1 MDNIISVM
9 IGSLLLCVT
18 SVYMWRILYNEKY
31 NYKNFKNYLVLIILI
46 IFTSFNHIFVN
57 NFVKVFTVTFA
68 LVLSNYFIFKKKI
81 NEIIIAPLIT
91 QFIVFISESIL
102 LIIANFIFS
111 LTSNDL
117 MSMCY
122 GTIGINIIVFLLSLF
137 LIRLKC
143 VKKLYKFLVGT
154 TDNISTKTLVLVLS
168 VVIVMTN
175 FYAASQYY
183 RMNSKYMLII
193 NSSFIIIYSFIVFKM
208 LEQKNR
214 YIKISNK
221 YNMTNTTLKELEQN
235 VTRLKITNHE
245 NKNQLLTIRNMIKKG
260 EDSKSLIKHIE
271 NIVNT
276 KIKDDET
283 LMLQTSTITNSM
295 ISSIVYSKMLTMKEN
310 DVDVDLIISRDIK
323 DLYLSDIPDELAVEV
338 CKIIGVYLDNA
349 LEEVSKY
356 EEKIINIEFYAEK
369 KTLCIAISNNF
380 EGEIDFEKMD
390 NPGYTTKE
398 NGHGYGLS
406 LAREIIESNDK
417 LSSERE
423 IKDNIFKQNIKNKNV
438 RKFNLTFFLI
448 K

>member
-1 MDNIISVM
+1 MDKIIADILGGIIMAIANI
-9 IGSLLLCVT
+9 
-18 SVYMWRILYNEKY
+18 YMWHKLHNEKI
-31 NYKNFKNYLVLIILI
+31 NFKNYKVYLVGIVLSIFLILNFYFINSYIKILTLIIIMTLCNYFLFPKEKNANIVVPIIGEFILI
-46 IFTSFNHIFVN
+46 ISEVIISILFFIMLKIEGNDLLTLYAGTVIGNFTIGLNSILLVN
-57 NFVKVFTVTFA
+57 LK
-68 LVLSNYFIFKKKI
+68 IFKKITDKVTDVISNI
-81 NEIIIAPLIT
+81 NKNILIIVLGILIIIIN
-91 QFIVFISESIL
+91 FL
-102 LIIANFIFS
+102 LAIPYYKIKTA
-111 LTSNDL
+111 
-117 MSMCY
+117 Y
-122 GTIGINIIVFLLSLF
+122 IIVFNA
-137 LIRLKC
+137 I
-143 VKKLYKFLVGT
+143 T
-154 TDNISTKTLVLVLS
+154 I
-168 VVIVMTN
+168 VV
-175 FYAASQYY
+175 
-183 RMNSKYMLII
+183 
-193 NSSFIIIYSFIVFKM
+193 YSFIVFKM
-208 LEQKNR
+208 FEEKSR
-214 YIKISNK
+214 YIKMNNK

-260 EDSKSLIKHIE
+260 EDGKSLIKHIE

-310 DVDVDLIISRDIK
+310 DVDAALIISRDIK

-406 LAREIIESNDK
+406 LAREIIESNDR

-423 IKDNIFKQNIKNKNV
+423 IKDNIFKQILKIKM
-438 RKFNLTFFLI
+438 
-448 K
+448 

>member
-338 CKIIGVYLDNA
+338 CKIIGVYLDNT

-390 NPGYTTKE
+390 NLGYTTKE

-423 IKDNIFKQNIKNKNV
+423 IKDNIFKQILKIKM
-438 RKFNLTFFLI
+438 
-448 K
+448 

>member
-1 MDNIISVM
+1 MLPVYICGEFCII
-9 IGSLLLCVT
+9 
-18 SVYMWRILYNEKY
+18 EKY

-423 IKDNIFKQNIKNKNV
+423 IKDNIFKQILKIKM
-438 RKFNLTFFLI
+438 
-448 K
+448 

>member
-1 MDNIISVM
+1 MDKTIADILGGIIMAIANI
-9 IGSLLLCVT
+9 
-18 SVYMWRILYNEKY
+18 YMWHKLHNEKI
-31 NYKNFKNYLVLIILI
+31 NFKNYKVYLVGIVLSIFLILNFYFINSYIKILTLIIIMILCNYFLFPKDKNANIVVPIIGEFILI
-46 IFTSFNHIFVN
+46 ISEVIISILFFIMLKIEGNDLLTLYAGTVIGNFTIGLNSVLLVN
-57 NFVKVFTVTFA
+57 LK
-68 LVLSNYFIFKKKI
+68 IFKKITDKVTDVISNI
-81 NEIIIAPLIT
+81 NKNILIIVLGILIIIIN
-91 QFIVFISESIL
+91 FL
-102 LIIANFIFS
+102 LAIPYYKIKTA
-111 LTSNDL
+111 
-117 MSMCY
+117 Y
-122 GTIGINIIVFLLSLF
+122 IIVFNA
-137 LIRLKC
+137 I
-143 VKKLYKFLVGT
+143 T
-154 TDNISTKTLVLVLS
+154 I
-168 VVIVMTN
+168 VV
-175 FYAASQYY
+175 
-183 RMNSKYMLII
+183 
-193 NSSFIIIYSFIVFKM
+193 YSFIVFKM
-208 LEQKNR
+208 FEEKSR
-214 YIKISNK
+214 YIKMNNK

-310 DVDVDLIISRDIK
+310 DVDAALIISRDIK

-356 EEKIINIEFYAEK
+356 EEKIINMEFYAEK

-406 LAREIIESNDK
+406 LAHEIIESNDK

-423 IKDNIFKQNIKNKNV
+423 IKDNIFKQILKIKM
-438 RKFNLTFFLI
+438 
-448 K
+448 

>member
-57 NFVKVFTVTFA
+57 NFVKVFTVIFA

-423 IKDNIFKQNIKNKNV
+423 IKDNIFKQILKIKM
-438 RKFNLTFFLI
+438 
-448 K
+448 

>member
-1 MDNIISVM
+1 MHDILVGFLCGAIMVVANI
-9 IGSLLLCVT
+9 
-18 SVYMWRILYNEKY
+18 YMWNKLHDEKID
-31 NYKNFKNYLVLIILI
+31 FKNYKVYLVGIVLPILLILNFSFINSYLRILTLVIVMILCNYLLFPKEKNANIVVPIIGEFILI
-46 IFTSFNHIFVN
+46 ISEVIISILFFIMLKIEGNDF
-57 NFVKVFTVTFA
+57 
-68 LVLSNYFIFKKKI
+68 LVLYAGTIIGNFTIGLNSILLVNLKIFKKITDKVTDVISNI
-81 NEIIIAPLIT
+81 NKNILIIVLGILIIIIN
-91 QFIVFISESIL
+91 FL
-102 LIIANFIFS
+102 LAIPYYKIKTA
-111 LTSNDL
+111 
-117 MSMCY
+117 Y
-122 GTIGINIIVFLLSLF
+122 IIVFNA
-137 LIRLKC
+137 I
-143 VKKLYKFLVGT
+143 T
-154 TDNISTKTLVLVLS
+154 I
-168 VVIVMTN
+168 VV
-175 FYAASQYY
+175 
-183 RMNSKYMLII
+183 
-193 NSSFIIIYSFIVFKM
+193 YSFIVFKM
-208 LEQKNR
+208 FEEKSR
-214 YIKISNK
+214 YIKMNNK

-310 DVDVDLIISRDIK
+310 DVDAALIISRDIK

-406 LAREIIESNDK
+406 LAHEIIESNDR

-423 IKDNIFKQNIKNKNV
+423 IKDNIFKQILKIKM
-438 RKFNLTFFLI
+438 
-448 K
+448 

>member
-81 NEIIIAPLIT
+81 NEIIIATLIT

-122 GTIGINIIVFLLSLF
+122 GPIGINIIVFLLSLF

-423 IKDNIFKQNIKNKNV
+423 IKDNIFKQILKIKM
-438 RKFNLTFFLI
+438 
-448 K
+448 

>member
-1 MDNIISVM
+1 MDKIIDDILGGIVMAIANI
-9 IGSLLLCVT
+9 
-18 SVYMWRILYNEKY
+18 YMWHKLHNQKIS
-31 NYKNFKNYLVLIILI
+31 FKNYKVYVSIIFISIICIFNYYFVNNYIKILTILVASFIGNCFLFKRKDTSNIFVPIISELIILLSERMI
-46 IFTSFNHIFVN
+46 SIVAFTILNLDM
-57 NFVKVFTVTFA
+57 NFVS
-68 LVLSNYFIFKKKI
+68 SNYFGSLIINILIGFMSVILVNISFFKKLLNFLQKI
-81 NEIIIAPLIT
+81 TSNIPKNIII
-91 QFIVFISESIL
+91 SIFAL
-102 LIIANFIFS
+102 LIIICN
-111 LTSNDL
+111 
-117 MSMCY
+117 
-122 GTIGINIIVFLLSLF
+122 FLLAISYYKIETKYV
-137 LIRLKC
+137 LI
-143 VKKLYKFLVGT
+143 FDT
-154 TDNISTKTLVLVLS
+154 
-168 VVIVMTN
+168 VM
-175 FYAASQYY
+175 
-183 RMNSKYMLII
+183 
-193 NSSFIIIYSFIVFKM
+193 IIIYSFIVFKM

-260 EDSKSLIKHIE
+260 EDGKSLIKHIE

-283 LMLQTSTITNSM
+283 LMLQTSIITNSM

-310 DVDVDLIISRDIK
+310 DVDAALIISRDIK

-406 LAREIIESNDK
+406 LALEIIESNDR

-423 IKDNIFKQNIKNKNV
+423 IKDNIFKQILKIKM
-438 RKFNLTFFLI
+438 
-448 K
+448 

>member
-18 SVYMWRILYNEKY
+18 NVYMWRILYNEKY

-423 IKDNIFKQNIKNKNV
+423 IKDNIFKQILKIKM
-438 RKFNLTFFLI
+438 
-448 K
+448 

>member
-46 IFTSFNHIFVN
+46 IFTSFNNIFVN

-81 NEIIIAPLIT
+81 NEIIIATLIT

-310 DVDVDLIISRDIK
+310 DVDAALIISRDIK

-406 LAREIIESNDK
+406 LAREIIESNDR

-423 IKDNIFKQNIKNKNV
+423 IKDNIFKQILKIKM
-438 RKFNLTFFLI
+438 
-448 K
+448 

>member
-183 RMNSKYMLII
+183 KIDAKYMTILNCTLTIV
-193 NSSFIIIYSFIVFKM
+193 YSFIVFKM
-208 LEQKNR
+208 LQQKNR

-260 EDSKSLIKHIE
+260 EDGKSLIKHIE

-398 NGHGYGLS
+398 NVHGYGLS

-423 IKDNIFKQNIKNKNV
+423 IKDNIFKQILKIKM
-438 RKFNLTFFLI
+438 
-448 K
+448 

>member
-1 MDNIISVM
+1 MDKIIDDILGGIVMAIANI
-9 IGSLLLCVT
+9 
-18 SVYMWRILYNEKY
+18 YMWHKLHNQKIS
-31 NYKNFKNYLVLIILI
+31 FKNYKVYISIIFISIICIFNYYFVNNYIKILTILVASFIGNCFLFKRKDTSNIFVPIISELIILLSELMI
-46 IFTSFNHIFVN
+46 SIVAFTILNLDM
-57 NFVKVFTVTFA
+57 NFVS
-68 LVLSNYFIFKKKI
+68 SNYFGSLIINILIGFMSVILVNISFFKKLLNFLQKI
-81 NEIIIAPLIT
+81 TSNIPKNIII
-91 QFIVFISESIL
+91 SIFAL
-102 LIIANFIFS
+102 LIIICN
-111 LTSNDL
+111 
-117 MSMCY
+117 
-122 GTIGINIIVFLLSLF
+122 FLLAISYYKIETKYV
-137 LIRLKC
+137 LI
-143 VKKLYKFLVGT
+143 FDT
-154 TDNISTKTLVLVLS
+154 
-168 VVIVMTN
+168 VM
-175 FYAASQYY
+175 
-183 RMNSKYMLII
+183 
-193 NSSFIIIYSFIVFKM
+193 IIIYSFIVFKM

-260 EDSKSLIKHIE
+260 EDGKSLIKHIE

-310 DVDVDLIISRDIK
+310 DVDAALIISRDIK

-356 EEKIINIEFYAEK
+356 EEKLINIEFYAEK

-423 IKDNIFKQNIKNKNV
+423 IKDNIFKQILKIKM
-438 RKFNLTFFLI
+438 
-448 K
+448 

>member
-122 GTIGINIIVFLLSLF
+122 GKIGINIIVFLLSLF

-423 IKDNIFKQNIKNKNV
+423 IKDNIFKQILKIKM
-438 RKFNLTFFLI
+438 
-448 K
+448 

>member
-1 MDNIISVM
+1 MHDILVGFLCGAIMAVANI
-9 IGSLLLCVT
+9 
-18 SVYMWRILYNEKY
+18 YMWNKLHDEKID
-31 NYKNFKNYLVLIILI
+31 FKNYKVYLVGIVLPILLILNFSFINSYLRILTLVIVMILCNYLLFPKEKNANIVVPIIGEFILI
-46 IFTSFNHIFVN
+46 ISDVIISILFFIMLKIEGNDF
-57 NFVKVFTVTFA
+57 
-68 LVLSNYFIFKKKI
+68 LVLYAGTIIGNFTIGLNSILLVNLKIFKKITDKVTDVISNI
-81 NEIIIAPLIT
+81 NKNILIIVLGILIIIIN
-91 QFIVFISESIL
+91 FL
-102 LIIANFIFS
+102 LAIPYYKIKTA
-111 LTSNDL
+111 
-117 MSMCY
+117 Y
-122 GTIGINIIVFLLSLF
+122 IIVFNA
-137 LIRLKC
+137 I
-143 VKKLYKFLVGT
+143 T
-154 TDNISTKTLVLVLS
+154 I
-168 VVIVMTN
+168 VV
-175 FYAASQYY
+175 
-183 RMNSKYMLII
+183 
-193 NSSFIIIYSFIVFKM
+193 YSFIVFKM
-208 LEQKNR
+208 FEEKSR
-214 YIKISNK
+214 YIKMNNK

-310 DVDVDLIISRDIK
+310 DVDAALIISRDIK

-406 LAREIIESNDK
+406 LAHEIIESNDR

-423 IKDNIFKQNIKNKNV
+423 IKDNIFKQILKIKM
-438 RKFNLTFFLI
+438 
-448 K
+448 

>member
-260 EDSKSLIKHIE
+260 KDSKSLIKHIE

-423 IKDNIFKQNIKNKNV
+423 IKDNIFKQILKIKM
-438 RKFNLTFFLI
+438 
-448 K
+448 

>member
-1 MDNIISVM
+1 VDNIISVM

-46 IFTSFNHIFVN
+46 IFTSFNNIFVN

-81 NEIIIAPLIT
+81 NEIIIATLIT

-310 DVDVDLIISRDIK
+310 DVDAALIISRDIK

-406 LAREIIESNDK
+406 LAREIIESNDR

-423 IKDNIFKQNIKNKNV
+423 IKDNIFKQILKIKM
-438 RKFNLTFFLI
+438 
-448 K
+448 

>member
-1 MDNIISVM
+1 MDKIIDDILGGIVMAIANI
-9 IGSLLLCVT
+9 
-18 SVYMWRILYNEKY
+18 YMWHKLHNQKIS
-31 NYKNFKNYLVLIILI
+31 FKNYKVYVSIIFISIICIFNYYFVNNYIKILTILVASFIGNCFLFKRKDTSNIFVPIISELIILLSELMI
-46 IFTSFNHIFVN
+46 SIVAFTILNLDM
-57 NFVKVFTVTFA
+57 NFVS
-68 LVLSNYFIFKKKI
+68 SNYFGSLIINILIGFMSVILVNISFFKKLLNFLQKI
-81 NEIIIAPLIT
+81 TSNISKNIII
-91 QFIVFISESIL
+91 SIFAL
-102 LIIANFIFS
+102 LIIICN
-111 LTSNDL
+111 
-117 MSMCY
+117 
-122 GTIGINIIVFLLSLF
+122 FLLAISYYKIETKYV
-137 LIRLKC
+137 LI
-143 VKKLYKFLVGT
+143 FDT
-154 TDNISTKTLVLVLS
+154 
-168 VVIVMTN
+168 VM
-175 FYAASQYY
+175 
-183 RMNSKYMLII
+183 
-193 NSSFIIIYSFIVFKM
+193 IIIYSFIVFKM

-260 EDSKSLIKHIE
+260 EDGKSLIKHIE

-310 DVDVDLIISRDIK
+310 DVDAALIISRDIK

-356 EEKIINIEFYAEK
+356 EEKLINIEFYAEK

-406 LAREIIESNDK
+406 LAREIIGSNDK

-423 IKDNIFKQNIKNKNV
+423 IKDNIFKQILKIKM
-438 RKFNLTFFLI
+438 
-448 K
+448 

>member
-1 MDNIISVM
+1 
-9 IGSLLLCVT
+9 
-18 SVYMWRILYNEKY
+18 
-31 NYKNFKNYLVLIILI
+31 
-46 IFTSFNHIFVN
+46 
-57 NFVKVFTVTFA
+57 
-68 LVLSNYFIFKKKI
+68 
-81 NEIIIAPLIT
+81 
-91 QFIVFISESIL
+91 
-102 LIIANFIFS
+102 
-111 LTSNDL
+111 

-406 LAREIIESNDK
+406 LAHEIIESNDR

-423 IKDNIFKQNIKNKNV
+423 IKDNIFKQILKIKM
-438 RKFNLTFFLI
+438 
-448 K
+448 

>member
-1 MDNIISVM
+1 
-9 IGSLLLCVT
+9 
-18 SVYMWRILYNEKY
+18 
-31 NYKNFKNYLVLIILI
+31 
-46 IFTSFNHIFVN
+46 
-57 NFVKVFTVTFA
+57 
-68 LVLSNYFIFKKKI
+68 
-81 NEIIIAPLIT
+81 
-91 QFIVFISESIL
+91 
-102 LIIANFIFS
+102 
-111 LTSNDL
+111 
-117 MSMCY
+117 MCY

-423 IKDNIFKQNIKNKNV
+423 IKDNIFKQILKIKM
-438 RKFNLTFFLI
+438 
-448 K
+448 

>member
-1 MDNIISVM
+1 MDKIIDDILEGIVMAIANI
-9 IGSLLLCVT
+9 
-18 SVYMWRILYNEKY
+18 YMWHKLHNQKI
-31 NYKNFKNYLVLIILI
+31 NFKNYKVYVSIIFISIICIFNYYFVNNYIKILTILVASFIGNCFLFKRKDTSNIFVPIISELIILLSELMI
-46 IFTSFNHIFVN
+46 SIVAFTILNLDM
-57 NFVKVFTVTFA
+57 NFVS
-68 LVLSNYFIFKKKI
+68 SNYFGSLIINILIGFMSVILVNISFFKKLLNFLQKI
-81 NEIIIAPLIT
+81 TSNIPKNIII
-91 QFIVFISESIL
+91 SIFAL
-102 LIIANFIFS
+102 LIIICN
-111 LTSNDL
+111 
-117 MSMCY
+117 
-122 GTIGINIIVFLLSLF
+122 FLLAISYYKIETKYV
-137 LIRLKC
+137 LI
-143 VKKLYKFLVGT
+143 FDT
-154 TDNISTKTLVLVLS
+154 
-168 VVIVMTN
+168 VM
-175 FYAASQYY
+175 
-183 RMNSKYMLII
+183 
-193 NSSFIIIYSFIVFKM
+193 IIIYSFIVFKM

-260 EDSKSLIKHIE
+260 EDGKSLIKHIE

-283 LMLQTSTITNSM
+283 LMLQTSIITNSM

-310 DVDVDLIISRDIK
+310 DVDAALIISRDIK

-406 LAREIIESNDK
+406 LAREIIESNDR

-423 IKDNIFKQNIKNKNV
+423 IKDNIFKQILKIKM
-438 RKFNLTFFLI
+438 
-448 K
+448 

>member
-310 DVDVDLIISRDIK
+310 DVDAALIISRDIK

-423 IKDNIFKQNIKNKNV
+423 IKDNIFKQILKIKM
-438 RKFNLTFFLI
+438 
-448 K
+448 

>member
-1 MDNIISVM
+1 MDKIIADILGGIIMAIANI
-9 IGSLLLCVT
+9 
-18 SVYMWRILYNEKY
+18 YMWHKLHNEKI
-31 NYKNFKNYLVLIILI
+31 NFKNYKVYLVGIVLSIFLILNFYFINSYIKILTLIIIMTLCNYFLFPKEKNANIVVPIIGEFILI
-46 IFTSFNHIFVN
+46 ISEVIISILFFIMLKIEGNDLLTLYAGTVIGNFTIGLNSVLLVN
-57 NFVKVFTVTFA
+57 LK
-68 LVLSNYFIFKKKI
+68 IFKKITDKVTDVISNI
-81 NEIIIAPLIT
+81 NKNILIIVLGILIIIIN
-91 QFIVFISESIL
+91 FL
-102 LIIANFIFS
+102 LAIPYYKIKTA
-111 LTSNDL
+111 
-117 MSMCY
+117 Y
-122 GTIGINIIVFLLSLF
+122 IIVFNA
-137 LIRLKC
+137 I
-143 VKKLYKFLVGT
+143 T
-154 TDNISTKTLVLVLS
+154 I
-168 VVIVMTN
+168 VV
-175 FYAASQYY
+175 
-183 RMNSKYMLII
+183 
-193 NSSFIIIYSFIVFKM
+193 YSFIVFKM
-208 LEQKNR
+208 FEEKSR
-214 YIKISNK
+214 YIKMNNK

-260 EDSKSLIKHIE
+260 EDGKSLIKHIE

-310 DVDVDLIISRDIK
+310 DVDAALIISRDIK

-356 EEKIINIEFYAEK
+356 EEKLINIEFYAEK

-423 IKDNIFKQNIKNKNV
+423 IKDNIFKQILKIKM
-438 RKFNLTFFLI
+438 
-448 K
+448 

>member
-1 MDNIISVM
+1 
-9 IGSLLLCVT
+9 
-18 SVYMWRILYNEKY
+18 MWHKLHNEKI
-31 NYKNFKNYLVLIILI
+31 NFKNYKVYLVGIVLSIFLILNFYFINSYIKILTLIIIMTLCNYFLFPKEKNANIVVPIIGEFILI
-46 IFTSFNHIFVN
+46 ISEVIISILFFIMLKIEGNDLLTLYAGTVIGNFTIGLNSVLLVN
-57 NFVKVFTVTFA
+57 LK
-68 LVLSNYFIFKKKI
+68 IFKKITDKVTDVISNI
-81 NEIIIAPLIT
+81 NKNILIIVLGILIIIIN
-91 QFIVFISESIL
+91 FL
-102 LIIANFIFS
+102 LAIPYYKIKTA
-111 LTSNDL
+111 
-117 MSMCY
+117 Y
-122 GTIGINIIVFLLSLF
+122 IIVFNA
-137 LIRLKC
+137 I
-143 VKKLYKFLVGT
+143 T
-154 TDNISTKTLVLVLS
+154 I
-168 VVIVMTN
+168 VV
-175 FYAASQYY
+175 
-183 RMNSKYMLII
+183 
-193 NSSFIIIYSFIVFKM
+193 YSFIVFKM
-208 LEQKNR
+208 FEEKSR
-214 YIKISNK
+214 YIKMNNK

-310 DVDVDLIISRDIK
+310 NVDAALIISRDIK
-323 DLYLSDIPDELAVEV
+323 DLYLSDIPDELAVEI

-356 EEKIINIEFYAEK
+356 DEKIINIEFYAEK

-406 LAREIIESNDK
+406 LVREIIENNDR

-423 IKDNIFKQNIKNKNV
+423 IKDNIFKQILKIKM
-438 RKFNLTFFLI
+438 
-448 K
+448 

>member
-1 MDNIISVM
+1 MDKIIADILGGIIMAIANI
-9 IGSLLLCVT
+9 
-18 SVYMWRILYNEKY
+18 YMWHKLHNEKI
-31 NYKNFKNYLVLIILI
+31 NFKNYKVYLVGIVLSIFLILNFYFINSYIKILTLIIIMTLCNYFLFPKEKNANIVVPIIGEFILI
-46 IFTSFNHIFVN
+46 ISEVIISILFFIMLKIEGNDLLTLYAGTVIGNFTIGLNSVLLVN
-57 NFVKVFTVTFA
+57 LK
-68 LVLSNYFIFKKKI
+68 IFKKITDKVTDVISNI
-81 NEIIIAPLIT
+81 NKNILIIVLGILIIIIN
-91 QFIVFISESIL
+91 FL
-102 LIIANFIFS
+102 LAIPYYKIKTA
-111 LTSNDL
+111 
-117 MSMCY
+117 Y
-122 GTIGINIIVFLLSLF
+122 IIVFNA
-137 LIRLKC
+137 I
-143 VKKLYKFLVGT
+143 T
-154 TDNISTKTLVLVLS
+154 I
-168 VVIVMTN
+168 VV
-175 FYAASQYY
+175 
-183 RMNSKYMLII
+183 
-193 NSSFIIIYSFIVFKM
+193 YSFIVFKM
-208 LEQKNR
+208 FEEKSR
-214 YIKISNK
+214 YIKMNNK

-260 EDSKSLIKHIE
+260 EDGKSLIKHIE

-310 DVDVDLIISRDIK
+310 DVDAALIISRDIK

-356 EEKIINIEFYAEK
+356 DEKIINIEFYAEK

-406 LAREIIESNDK
+406 LVREIIENNDR

-423 IKDNIFKQNIKNKNV
+423 IKDNIFKQILKIKM
-438 RKFNLTFFLI
+438 
-448 K
+448 

>member
-1 MDNIISVM
+1 MDKIIDDILGGIVMAIANI
-9 IGSLLLCVT
+9 
-18 SVYMWRILYNEKY
+18 YMWHKLHNQKI
-31 NYKNFKNYLVLIILI
+31 NFKNYKVYVSIIFISIICIFNYYFVNNYIKILTILVASFIGNWFLFKRKDTSNIFVPIISELIILLSELMI
-46 IFTSFNHIFVN
+46 SIVAFTILNLDM
-57 NFVKVFTVTFA
+57 NFVS
-68 LVLSNYFIFKKKI
+68 SNYFGSLIINILIGFMSVILVNISFFKKLLNFLQKI
-81 NEIIIAPLIT
+81 TSNIPKNIII
-91 QFIVFISESIL
+91 SIFAL
-102 LIIANFIFS
+102 LIIICN
-111 LTSNDL
+111 
-117 MSMCY
+117 
-122 GTIGINIIVFLLSLF
+122 FLLAISYYKIETKYV
-137 LIRLKC
+137 LI
-143 VKKLYKFLVGT
+143 FDT
-154 TDNISTKTLVLVLS
+154 
-168 VVIVMTN
+168 VM
-175 FYAASQYY
+175 
-183 RMNSKYMLII
+183 
-193 NSSFIIIYSFIVFKM
+193 IIIYSFIVFKM

-260 EDSKSLIKHIE
+260 EDGKSLIKHIE

-283 LMLQTSTITNSM
+283 LMLQTSIITNSM

-310 DVDVDLIISRDIK
+310 DVDAALIISRDIK

-406 LAREIIESNDK
+406 LAREIIESNDR

-423 IKDNIFKQNIKNKNV
+423 IKDNIFKQILKIKM
-438 RKFNLTFFLI
+438 
-448 K
+448 

>member
-1 MDNIISVM
+1 MHDILV
-9 IGSLLLCVT
+9 GFLCGVIMAVT
-18 SVYMWRILYNEKY
+18 NVYMWNKLHDEKID
-31 NYKNFKNYLVLIILI
+31 FKNYKVYLVGI
-46 IFTSFNHIFVN
+46 
-57 NFVKVFTVTFA
+57 
-68 LVLSNYFIFKKKI
+68 VL
-81 NEIIIAPLIT
+81 
-91 QFIVFISESIL
+91 SIL
-102 LIIANFIFS
+102 LILNFSFINS
-111 LTSNDL
+111 YLRILTL
-117 MSMCY
+117 
-122 GTIGINIIVFLLSLF
+122 
-137 LIRLKC
+137 
-143 VKKLYKFLVGT
+143 
-154 TDNISTKTLVLVLS
+154 
-168 VVIVMTN
+168 VIVMILCNYFLFTKDKNANIVIPIIAELILIIAEVIISILFVTLLKLEGNAIFIKYSGTIIINLFVGVISILLVNLKLFKNITN
-175 FYAASQYY
+175 KVIDIIDNINKNVLIIVLGVLIIIINFLLMVPYY
-183 RMNSKYMLII
+183 RIRTSYIVIFNAITI
-193 NSSFIIIYSFIVFKM
+193 VVYSFIVFKM
-208 LEQKNR
+208 FEEKSR
-214 YIKISNK
+214 YIKMNNK

-235 VTRLKITNHE
+235 VTRLKIINHE

-260 EDSKSLIKHIE
+260 EDGKSLIKHIE

-283 LMLQTSTITNSM
+283 LMFQTSTITNSM

-406 LAREIIESNDK
+406 LAREIIESNDR

-423 IKDNIFKQNIKNKNV
+423 IKGLYNF
-438 RKFNLTFFLI
+438 
-448 K
+448 

>member
-1 MDNIISVM
+1 MA
-9 IGSLLLCVT
+9 VT
-18 SVYMWRILYNEKY
+18 NVYMWNKLHDEKID
-31 NYKNFKNYLVLIILI
+31 FKNYKVYLVGI
-46 IFTSFNHIFVN
+46 
-57 NFVKVFTVTFA
+57 
-68 LVLSNYFIFKKKI
+68 VL
-81 NEIIIAPLIT
+81 
-91 QFIVFISESIL
+91 SIL
-102 LIIANFIFS
+102 LILNFSFINS
-111 LTSNDL
+111 YLRILTL
-117 MSMCY
+117 
-122 GTIGINIIVFLLSLF
+122 
-137 LIRLKC
+137 
-143 VKKLYKFLVGT
+143 
-154 TDNISTKTLVLVLS
+154 
-168 VVIVMTN
+168 VIVMILCNYFLFTKDKNANIVIPIIAELILIIAEVIISILFVTLLKLEGNAIFIKYSGTIIINLFVGVISILLVNLKLFKNITN
-175 FYAASQYY
+175 KVIDIIDNINKNVLIIVLGVLIIIINFLLMVPYY
-183 RMNSKYMLII
+183 RIRTSYIVIFNAITI
-193 NSSFIIIYSFIVFKM
+193 VVYSFIVFKM
-208 LEQKNR
+208 FEEKSR
-214 YIKISNK
+214 YIKMNNK

-260 EDSKSLIKHIE
+260 EDGKSLIKHIE

-283 LMLQTSTITNSM
+283 LMFQTSTITNSM

-406 LAREIIESNDK
+406 LAREIIESNDR

-423 IKDNIFKQNIKNKNV
+423 IKDNIFKQILKIKM
-438 RKFNLTFFLI
+438 
-448 K
+448 

>member
-1 MDNIISVM
+1 MDKIIDDILGGIVMAIANI
-9 IGSLLLCVT
+9 
-18 SVYMWRILYNEKY
+18 YMWHKLHNQKIS
-31 NYKNFKNYLVLIILI
+31 FKNYKVYVSIIFISIICIFNYYFVNNYIKILTILVASFIGNCFLFKRKDMSNIFVPIISELIILLSELMI
-46 IFTSFNHIFVN
+46 SIVAFTILNLDM
-57 NFVKVFTVTFA
+57 NFVS
-68 LVLSNYFIFKKKI
+68 SNYFGSLIINILIGFMSVILVNISFFKKLLNFLQKI
-81 NEIIIAPLIT
+81 TSNIPKNIII
-91 QFIVFISESIL
+91 SIFAL
-102 LIIANFIFS
+102 LIIICN
-111 LTSNDL
+111 
-117 MSMCY
+117 
-122 GTIGINIIVFLLSLF
+122 FLLAISYYKIETKYV
-137 LIRLKC
+137 LI
-143 VKKLYKFLVGT
+143 FDT
-154 TDNISTKTLVLVLS
+154 
-168 VVIVMTN
+168 VM
-175 FYAASQYY
+175 
-183 RMNSKYMLII
+183 
-193 NSSFIIIYSFIVFKM
+193 IIIYSFIVFKM

-260 EDSKSLIKHIE
+260 EDGKSLIKHIE

-310 DVDVDLIISRDIK
+310 DVDAALIISRDIK

-406 LAREIIESNDK
+406 LAHEIIESNDR

-423 IKDNIFKQNIKNKNV
+423 IKDNIFKQILKIKM
-438 RKFNLTFFLI
+438 
-448 K
+448 

>member
-1 MDNIISVM
+1 MDKIIDDILGGIVMAIANI
-9 IGSLLLCVT
+9 
-18 SVYMWRILYNEKY
+18 YMWHKLHNQKI
-31 NYKNFKNYLVLIILI
+31 NFKNYKVYVSIIFISIICIFNYYFVNNYIKILTILVASFIGNCFLFKRKDTSNIFVPIISELIILLSELMI
-46 IFTSFNHIFVN
+46 SIVAFTILNLDM
-57 NFVKVFTVTFA
+57 NFVS
-68 LVLSNYFIFKKKI
+68 SNYFGSLIINILIGFMSVILVNISFFKKLLNFLQKI
-81 NEIIIAPLIT
+81 TSNIPKNIII
-91 QFIVFISESIL
+91 SIFAL
-102 LIIANFIFS
+102 LIIICN
-111 LTSNDL
+111 
-117 MSMCY
+117 
-122 GTIGINIIVFLLSLF
+122 FLLAISYYKIETKYV
-137 LIRLKC
+137 LI
-143 VKKLYKFLVGT
+143 FDT
-154 TDNISTKTLVLVLS
+154 
-168 VVIVMTN
+168 VM
-175 FYAASQYY
+175 
-183 RMNSKYMLII
+183 
-193 NSSFIIIYSFIVFKM
+193 IIIYSFIVFKM

-260 EDSKSLIKHIE
+260 EDGKSLIKHIE

-283 LMLQTSTITNSM
+283 LMLQTSIITNSM

-310 DVDVDLIISRDIK
+310 DVDAALIISRDIK

-406 LAREIIESNDK
+406 LAREIIESNDR

-423 IKDNIFKQNIKNKNV
+423 IKDNIFKQILKIKM
-438 RKFNLTFFLI
+438 
-448 K
+448 

>member
-1 MDNIISVM
+1 MDKIIADILGGIIMAIANI
-9 IGSLLLCVT
+9 
-18 SVYMWRILYNEKY
+18 YMWHKLHNEKI
-31 NYKNFKNYLVLIILI
+31 NFKNYKVYLVGIVLSIFLILNFYFINSYIKILTLIIIMTLCNYFLFPKEKNANIVVPIIGEFILI
-46 IFTSFNHIFVN
+46 ISEVIISILFFIMLKIEGNDLLTLYAGTVIGNFTIGLNSVLLVN
-57 NFVKVFTVTFA
+57 LK
-68 LVLSNYFIFKKKI
+68 IFKKITDKVTDVISNI
-81 NEIIIAPLIT
+81 NKNILIIVLGILIIIIN
-91 QFIVFISESIL
+91 FL
-102 LIIANFIFS
+102 LAIPYYKIKTA
-111 LTSNDL
+111 
-117 MSMCY
+117 Y
-122 GTIGINIIVFLLSLF
+122 IIVFNA
-137 LIRLKC
+137 I
-143 VKKLYKFLVGT
+143 T
-154 TDNISTKTLVLVLS
+154 I
-168 VVIVMTN
+168 VV
-175 FYAASQYY
+175 
-183 RMNSKYMLII
+183 
-193 NSSFIIIYSFIVFKM
+193 YSFIVFKM
-208 LEQKNR
+208 FEEKSR
-214 YIKISNK
+214 YIKMNNK

-260 EDSKSLIKHIE
+260 EDGKSLIKHIE

-310 DVDVDLIISRDIK
+310 DVDAALIISRDIK
-323 DLYLSDIPDELAVEV
+323 DLYLSDIPDELAVEI

-406 LAREIIESNDK
+406 LAREIIESNDR

-423 IKDNIFKQNIKNKNV
+423 IKDNIFKQILKIKM
-438 RKFNLTFFLI
+438 
-448 K
+448 

>member
-1 MDNIISVM
+1 MDKIIADILGGIIMAIANI
-9 IGSLLLCVT
+9 
-18 SVYMWRILYNEKY
+18 YMWHKLHNEKI
-31 NYKNFKNYLVLIILI
+31 NFKNYKVYLVGIVLSIFLILNFYFINSYIKILTLIIIMTLCNYFLFPKEKNANIVVPIIGEFILI
-46 IFTSFNHIFVN
+46 ISEVIISILFFIMLKIEGNDLLTLYAGTVIGNFTIGLNSVLLVN
-57 NFVKVFTVTFA
+57 LK
-68 LVLSNYFIFKKKI
+68 IFKKITDKVTDVISNI
-81 NEIIIAPLIT
+81 NKNILIIVLGILIIIIN
-91 QFIVFISESIL
+91 FL
-102 LIIANFIFS
+102 LAIPYYKIKTA
-111 LTSNDL
+111 
-117 MSMCY
+117 Y
-122 GTIGINIIVFLLSLF
+122 IIVFNA
-137 LIRLKC
+137 I
-143 VKKLYKFLVGT
+143 T
-154 TDNISTKTLVLVLS
+154 I
-168 VVIVMTN
+168 VV
-175 FYAASQYY
+175 
-183 RMNSKYMLII
+183 
-193 NSSFIIIYSFIVFKM
+193 YSFIVFKM
-208 LEQKNR
+208 FEEKSR
-214 YIKISNK
+214 YIKMNNK

-260 EDSKSLIKHIE
+260 EDGKSLIKHIE

-283 LMLQTSTITNSM
+283 LMFQTSTITNSM

-323 DLYLSDIPDELAVEV
+323 DLYLSDISDELAVEV

-356 EEKIINIEFYAEK
+356 DEKIINIEFYAEK

-406 LAREIIESNDK
+406 LVREIIENNDR

-423 IKDNIFKQNIKNKNV
+423 IKDNIFKQILKIKM
-438 RKFNLTFFLI
+438 
-448 K
+448 

>member
-1 MDNIISVM
+1 MDKIIDDILGGIVMAIANI
-9 IGSLLLCVT
+9 
-18 SVYMWRILYNEKY
+18 YMWHKLHNQKIS
-31 NYKNFKNYLVLIILI
+31 FKNYKVYVSIIFISIICIFNYYFVNNYIKILTILVASFIGNCFLFKRKDTSNIFVPIISELIILLSELMI
-46 IFTSFNHIFVN
+46 SIVAFTILNLDM
-57 NFVKVFTVTFA
+57 NFVS
-68 LVLSNYFIFKKKI
+68 SNYFGSLIINILIGFMSVILVNISFFKKLLNFLQKI
-81 NEIIIAPLIT
+81 TSNIPKNIII
-91 QFIVFISESIL
+91 SIFAL
-102 LIIANFIFS
+102 LIIICN
-111 LTSNDL
+111 
-117 MSMCY
+117 
-122 GTIGINIIVFLLSLF
+122 FLLAISYYKIETKYV
-137 LIRLKC
+137 LI
-143 VKKLYKFLVGT
+143 FDT
-154 TDNISTKTLVLVLS
+154 
-168 VVIVMTN
+168 VM
-175 FYAASQYY
+175 
-183 RMNSKYMLII
+183 
-193 NSSFIIIYSFIVFKM
+193 IIIYSFIVFKM

-260 EDSKSLIKHIE
+260 EDGKSLIKHIE

-283 LMLQTSTITNSM
+283 LMLQTSIITNSM

-310 DVDVDLIISRDIK
+310 DVDAALIISRDIK

-406 LAREIIESNDK
+406 LALEIIESNDR

-423 IKDNIFKQNIKNKNV
+423 IKDNIFKQILKIKM
-438 RKFNLTFFLI
+438 
-448 K
+448 

>member
-1 MDNIISVM
+1 MAIANI
-9 IGSLLLCVT
+9 
-18 SVYMWRILYNEKY
+18 YMWHKLHNQKIS
-31 NYKNFKNYLVLIILI
+31 FKNYKVYVSIIFISIICIFNYYFVNNYIKILTILVASFIGNCFLFKRKDTSNIFVPIISELIILLSELMI
-46 IFTSFNHIFVN
+46 SIVAFTILNLDM
-57 NFVKVFTVTFA
+57 NFVS
-68 LVLSNYFIFKKKI
+68 SNYFGSLIINILIGFMSVILVNISFFKKLLNFLQKI
-81 NEIIIAPLIT
+81 TSNIPKNIII
-91 QFIVFISESIL
+91 SIFAL
-102 LIIANFIFS
+102 LIIICN
-111 LTSNDL
+111 
-117 MSMCY
+117 
-122 GTIGINIIVFLLSLF
+122 FLLAISYYKIETKYV
-137 LIRLKC
+137 LI
-143 VKKLYKFLVGT
+143 FDT
-154 TDNISTKTLVLVLS
+154 
-168 VVIVMTN
+168 VM
-175 FYAASQYY
+175 
-183 RMNSKYMLII
+183 
-193 NSSFIIIYSFIVFKM
+193 IIIYSFIVFKM

-260 EDSKSLIKHIE
+260 EDGKSLIKHIE

-310 DVDVDLIISRDIK
+310 DVDAALIISRDIK

-356 EEKIINIEFYAEK
+356 EEKLINIEFYAEK

-423 IKDNIFKQNIKNKNV
+423 IKDNIFKQILKIKM
-438 RKFNLTFFLI
+438 
-448 K
+448 

>member
-1 MDNIISVM
+1 MHDILVGFLCGAIMAVANI
-9 IGSLLLCVT
+9 
-18 SVYMWRILYNEKY
+18 YMWNKLHDEKID
-31 NYKNFKNYLVLIILI
+31 FKNYKVYLVGIVLPILLILNFSFINSYLRILTLVIVMILCNYLLFPKEKNANIVVPIIGEFILI
-46 IFTSFNHIFVN
+46 ISEVIISILFFIMLKIEGNDF
-57 NFVKVFTVTFA
+57 
-68 LVLSNYFIFKKKI
+68 LVLYAGTIIGNFTIGLNSILLVNLKIFKKITDKVTDVISNI
-81 NEIIIAPLIT
+81 NKNILIIVLEILIIIIN
-91 QFIVFISESIL
+91 FL
-102 LIIANFIFS
+102 LAIPYYKIKTA
-111 LTSNDL
+111 
-117 MSMCY
+117 Y
-122 GTIGINIIVFLLSLF
+122 IIVFNA
-137 LIRLKC
+137 I
-143 VKKLYKFLVGT
+143 T
-154 TDNISTKTLVLVLS
+154 I
-168 VVIVMTN
+168 VV
-175 FYAASQYY
+175 
-183 RMNSKYMLII
+183 
-193 NSSFIIIYSFIVFKM
+193 YSFIVFKM
-208 LEQKNR
+208 FEEKSR
-214 YIKISNK
+214 YIKMNNK

-310 DVDVDLIISRDIK
+310 DVDAALIISRDIK

-406 LAREIIESNDK
+406 LAHEIIESNDR

-423 IKDNIFKQNIKNKNV
+423 IKDNIFKQILKIKM
-438 RKFNLTFFLI
+438 
-448 K
+448 

>member
-1 MDNIISVM
+1 MDKIIADILGGIIMAIANI
-9 IGSLLLCVT
+9 
-18 SVYMWRILYNEKY
+18 YMWHKLHNEKI
-31 NYKNFKNYLVLIILI
+31 NFKNYKVYLVGIVLSIFLILNFYFINSYIKILTLIIIMTLCNYFLFPKEKNANIVVPIIGEFILI
-46 IFTSFNHIFVN
+46 ISEVIISILFFIMLKIEGNDLLTLYAGTVIGNFTIGLNSVLLVN
-57 NFVKVFTVTFA
+57 LK
-68 LVLSNYFIFKKKI
+68 IFKKITDKVTDVISNI
-81 NEIIIAPLIT
+81 NKNILIIVLGILIIIIN
-91 QFIVFISESIL
+91 FL
-102 LIIANFIFS
+102 LAIPYYKIKTA
-111 LTSNDL
+111 
-117 MSMCY
+117 Y
-122 GTIGINIIVFLLSLF
+122 IIVFNA
-137 LIRLKC
+137 I
-143 VKKLYKFLVGT
+143 T
-154 TDNISTKTLVLVLS
+154 I
-168 VVIVMTN
+168 VV
-175 FYAASQYY
+175 
-183 RMNSKYMLII
+183 
-193 NSSFIIIYSFIVFKM
+193 YSFIVFKM
-208 LEQKNR
+208 FEEKSR
-214 YIKISNK
+214 YIKMNNK

-260 EDSKSLIKHIE
+260 EDGKSLIKHIE

-323 DLYLSDIPDELAVEV
+323 DLYLSDISDELAVEV

-356 EEKIINIEFYAEK
+356 DEKIINIEFYAEK

-423 IKDNIFKQNIKNKNV
+423 IKDNIFKQILKIKM
-438 RKFNLTFFLI
+438 
-448 K
+448 

>member
-283 LMLQTSTITNSM
+283 LMLQISTITNSM

-423 IKDNIFKQNIKNKNV
+423 IKDNIFKQILKIKM
-438 RKFNLTFFLI
+438 
-448 K
+448 

>member
-1 MDNIISVM
+1 MDKIIADILGGIIMAIANI
-9 IGSLLLCVT
+9 
-18 SVYMWRILYNEKY
+18 YMWHKLHNEKI
-31 NYKNFKNYLVLIILI
+31 NFKNYKVYLVGIVLSIFLILNFYFINSYIKILTLIIIMTLCNYFLFPKEKNANIVVPIIGEFILI
-46 IFTSFNHIFVN
+46 ISEVIISILFFIMLKIEGNDLLTLYAGTVIGNFTIGLNSVLLVN
-57 NFVKVFTVTFA
+57 LK
-68 LVLSNYFIFKKKI
+68 IFKKITDKVTDVISNI
-81 NEIIIAPLIT
+81 NKNILIIVLGILIIIIN
-91 QFIVFISESIL
+91 FL
-102 LIIANFIFS
+102 LAIPYYKIKTA
-111 LTSNDL
+111 
-117 MSMCY
+117 Y
-122 GTIGINIIVFLLSLF
+122 IIVFNA
-137 LIRLKC
+137 I
-143 VKKLYKFLVGT
+143 T
-154 TDNISTKTLVLVLS
+154 I
-168 VVIVMTN
+168 VV
-175 FYAASQYY
+175 
-183 RMNSKYMLII
+183 
-193 NSSFIIIYSFIVFKM
+193 YSFIVFKM
-208 LEQKNR
+208 FEEKSR
-214 YIKISNK
+214 YIKMNNK

-283 LMLQTSTITNSM
+283 LILQTSTITNSM

-310 DVDVDLIISRDIK
+310 NVDAALIISRDIK
-323 DLYLSDIPDELAVEV
+323 DLYLSDIPDELAVEI

-356 EEKIINIEFYAEK
+356 DEKIINIEFYAEK

-406 LAREIIESNDK
+406 LVREIIENNDR

-423 IKDNIFKQNIKNKNV
+423 IKDNIFKQILKIKM
-438 RKFNLTFFLI
+438 
-448 K
+448 